1 MLFWSRLSIN
11 FMHLLSAAEFSI
23 VEFLDSGY
31 SILMYSAAFVF
42 IAYFLSLFA
51 VITALRWIS
60 LFHWKVLSFYAN
72 WYAHVHFDFEVHIS
86 LIMDGHGHICSKT
99 HSNQI
104 IFALHS
110 ILALLHSFT
119 TFLAAVT
126 ELGIYEWFLLMN
138 LITRTCREEI
148 ALIMRLWTRLEGW
161 ELLKLG

>member
-1 MLFWSRLSIN
+1 MLFLKSIINKFYASFISSRVFNSWISRLWILHSNVFCRFCFYRI
-11 FMHLLSAAEFSI
+11 FS
-23 VEFLDSGY
+23 LD
-31 SILMYSAAFVF
+31 
-42 IAYFLSLFA
+42 FA
-51 VITALRWIS
+51 VIAALRWIS